1 MQARLIA
8 KMFNAVHGAVFAVP
22 LQNLFRAQPDMSGRT
37 GRAAKDICG
46 QNVDARLSKT
56 AGGVNADGVFV
67 QFTRCA
73 KLHQLAVVQKRR
85 RGSPLSWL
93 QFGHGSHTEAS
104 HRICLNAFQLDP
116 QV

>member
-73 KLHQLAVVQKRR
+73 KLHQLAVVQNADVGRHCHGFNLVMGHIQKRR
-85 RGSPLSWL
+85 TG
-93 QFGHGSHTEAS
+93 FA
-104 HRICLNAFQLDP
+104 
-116 QV
+116 